1 MKRKGSKSRPTRGSL
16 LLIAGFLL
24 GSGLWRIGF
33 GAGEVLALEGADDM
47 AVTPAALPVVA
58 ETCEPPPDLR
68 RLMDVLAARE
78 ARIDRRER
86 EIEDRAQALAVAD
99 EQMTEQL
106 QILIAAEAELR
117 ATIALANQAAEQD
130 LSQLT
135 KVYETMQP
143 KEAAALFEEMEPE
156 FAAGFLGRM
165 EPASAAG
172 VMAKLSPEAA
182 YTISVVLAGRNALV
196 PTE

>member
-1 MKRKGSKSRPTRGSL
+1 MKRRGRKVRPTRGSL

-24 GSGLWRIGF
+24 GSGLLRVGF
-33 GAGEVLALEGADDM
+33 GAGEVLALERAEEM
-47 AVTPAALPVVA
+47 KPPPATATA
-58 ETCEPPPDLR
+58 EACEPPPDLR
-68 RLMDVLAARE
+68 RLMDVFAERE
-78 ARIDRRER
+78 ARIVRRER

-99 EQMTEQL
+99 EKVAEQL
-106 QILIAAEAELR
+106 QDLIAAEEDLR
-117 ATIALANQAAEQD
+117 ATIALAEQAAERD

-135 KVYETMQP
+135 QVYETMKP

-165 EPASAAG
+165 EPAAAAG

-196 PTE
+196 PTQ